1 MFKRPVTTLFLLESL
16 DGKIN
21 SGSNDSLDVDQDWKS
36 IKGVKEGLSQYYELE
51 KQTELHSFNSGRVM
65 AKIGVNERKERPKK
79 MKVSFVIL
87 DRKPHL
93 TEAGVKYLSDWV
105 DTLYLVTDN
114 RNHPAYTV
122 LKERANIKILY
133 YQEIKLSEV
142 LEELRE
148 KYGIE
153 RMTIQSG
160 GTLNSIFLRENLIDY
175 IEIVIAPILVGG
187 KDTATLIDGESISSR
202 EELSKLKA
210 LSLVECTVLNASYIR
225 LKYTVK
231 KELIKK

>member
-1 MFKRPVTTLFLLESL
+1 
-16 DGKIN
+16 
-21 SGSNDSLDVDQDWKS
+21 
-36 IKGVKEGLSQYYELE
+36 
-51 KQTELHSFNSGRVM
+51 
-65 AKIGVNERKERPKK
+65 
-79 MKVSFVIL
+79 
-87 DRKPHL
+87 
-93 TEAGVKYLSDWV
+93 
-105 DTLYLVTDN
+105 
-114 RNHPAYTV
+114 
-122 LKERANIKILY
+122 
-133 YQEIKLSEV
+133 
-142 LEELRE
+142 
-148 KYGIE
+148 
-153 RMTIQSG
+153 MTIQSG